1 MRDGTEGFARGPEEE
16 ALGRLVAEPELLY
29 DDVPEVLEGIRAG
42 VHKGLERPVHE
53 ENLDALRLPFG
64 RGRGAPQVIKSAPR
78 LFSGLKKNNLI

>member
-64 RGRGAPQVIKSAPR
+64 REGEEPRKSSNQPHDYFQV
-78 LFSGLKKNNLI
+78 